1 MKEIAANGN
10 FLHLLQILLFC
21 SDFCYTANTMTNY
34 YYMATE
40 PLSNTWGTA
49 KIENYLLSFDFLH
62 KHNGNFDSQSPYL
75 NISLMKVRDK
85 KIWSS
90 QNYNKEETNYVSIIT
105 SVCSEQETVIKNIL
119 KGLEKLLGSNI
130 YPED

>member
-1 MKEIAANGN
+1 
-10 FLHLLQILLFC
+10 
-21 SDFCYTANTMTNY
+21 
-34 YYMATE
+34 MATE

-49 KIENYLLSFDFLH
+49 KIENYLL
-62 KHNGNFDSQSPYL
+62 DSQSHYL

-130 YPED
+130 YPDD